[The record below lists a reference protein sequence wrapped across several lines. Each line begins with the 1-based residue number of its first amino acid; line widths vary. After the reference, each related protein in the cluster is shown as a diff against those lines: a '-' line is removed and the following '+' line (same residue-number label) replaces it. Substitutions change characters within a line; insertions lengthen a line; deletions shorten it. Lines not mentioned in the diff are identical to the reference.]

1 MFVFCKN
8 MAIKISENIG
18 KNLTSKY
25 SQKFL
30 DPAKQSPT
38 DTLKTAWKKAI
49 QKTAESTGDF
59 VANKFADQIA
69 KVFRSSQII
78 VQKQLKAKQK
88 DQKIYIYL

>member
-38 DTLKTAWKKAI
+38 DTLKTA
-49 QKTAESTGDF
+49 
-59 VANKFADQIA
+59 
-69 KVFRSSQII
+69 
-78 VQKQLKAKQK
+78 
-88 DQKIYIYL
+88 